1 MFFLSQTRPVRP
13 RTYAGVGPESYGIR
27 LDPNQSLWFG
37 SGPVG
42 RRSRSVW
49 AIPNHHGF
57 TRTWSLNSYLGN
69 GEKRY
74 KYLVFEGSCAIFLRY
89 WVSRV
94 QGLDTNQIVPTCQRD
109 PLLGRTCPA
118 SFNRAAEPSGERQDC
133 GEVGETARVQSPK
146 DEGIA
151 RNTIV

>member
-49 AIPNHHGF
+49 VLDNSSKRCSGLLEEDGPGRGRSAPVGMAFQDKTEKPNPGKKIGPEFGSGVEVIP
-57 TRTWSLNSYLGN
+57 
-69 GEKRY
+69 K
-74 KYLVFEGSCAIFLRY
+74 
-89 WVSRV
+89 
-94 QGLDTNQIVPTCQRD
+94 
-109 PLLGRTCPA
+109 
-118 SFNRAAEPSGERQDC
+118 
-133 GEVGETARVQSPK
+133 
-146 DEGIA
+146 
-151 RNTIV
+151 